1 MKKIF
6 GVNDKTFYKEI
17 KPEIIKQINKDPV
30 YSKEFKKMG
39 NNPDI
44 GIDGSGNIVLK
55 DVRTGKTL
63 QTNWSFESFIP

>member
-1 MKKIF
+1 M
-6 GVNDKTFYKEI
+6 
-17 KPEIIKQINKDPV
+17 

-39 NNPDI
+39 NNPDS
-44 GIDGSGNIVLK
+44 GVDGSGNIVLK